1 MFCSRNLVVC
11 FLLFLVII
19 PDKIFSFENKSDSF
33 SQSSFLKDNKEFF
46 INNRV
51 LFRVKD
57 NTITVMDVIHK
68 MNLLFYKSYP
78 HLVQSSMSK
87 AEFYSGLWAVLV
99 EAIIDDFLIVADAE
113 EKKVS
118 VDAKDVR
125 REMERSFGDNLMDII
140 SSFNMTEEDI
150 FKIME
155 RDLIVQKML
164 GIMVRSK
171 VSLLISPGKIKE
183 VYREQLR
190 NYHREKQWS
199 YVILTLES
207 TSEENT
213 LAVAEEI
220 HDTIINQRS
229 LNEQAICR
237 FAAKKDVKI
246 KISNLLQ
253 GSEKT
258 LSKVHQNILTNAD
271 FDLCSKPFVYKKNQ
285 IRLFVIKE
293 FSFTKEKSFS
303 ELEEQLHVELLEKLF
318 EKEES
323 LYREKLRKRF
333 AFDKDVL
340 IKNFTS
346 TESTENLLSWLSK

>member
-19 PDKIFSFENKSDSF
+19 PNKIFSFESSLNSF
-33 SQSSFLKDNKEFF
+33 SERSFLKDNKEFF
-46 INNRV
+46 INNKV
-51 LFRVKD
+51 LFKVKD

-78 HLVQSSMSK
+78 HLSQSSMSK
-87 AEFYSGLWAVLV
+87 AEFYSGLWPVLV
-99 EAIIDDFLIVADAE
+99 EAIIDDFLIAAAAE

-118 VDAKDVR
+118 VDPKDVR
-125 REMERSFGDNLMDII
+125 REMERSFGDKLVDII
-140 SSFNMTEEDI
+140 SFFNMTEEDI

-171 VSLLISPGKIKE
+171 VSLLISPSKIKAS
-183 VYREQLR
+183 YREQLR

-207 TSEENT
+207 ASEENT
-213 LAVAEEI
+213 LGVAEELY
-220 HDTIINQRS
+220 DRIINQRS
-229 LNEQAICR
+229 FDEKAACQ
-237 FAAKKDVKI
+237 FAAHKDVKI

-253 GSEKT
+253 GTEKT

-271 FDLCSKPFVYKKNQ
+271 FDLCSKPFFYKKNQ
-285 IRLFVIKE
+285 VRLFVIKD

-303 ELEEQLHVELLEKLF
+303 ELEEQLHIELLEKLF
-318 EKEES
+318 EKEEN

-333 AFDKDVL
+333 SFDKDIL
-340 IKNFTS
+340 IKDFTS
-346 TESTENLLSWLSK
+346 TESIANLLSWLPE